1 MFHNLP
7 TSTQTEDRFTRCE
20 SLMSKPKPEG
30 QDGCAFSLYG
40 FYRGGRR
47 THGLCYADPIL
58 KCRRHAGNS
67 GSNGWYLWW
76 DPCKIPNVLFTCELL
91 FLFAMVDPIVHSA
104 SWLQEVAVRLV
115 RLLQSDIHSTTL
127 EMVHSYFWF
136 ETTNKMSGC
145 GDFLQEDYL
154 LCDFSHVLFPNA

>member
-1 MFHNLP
+1 MCSCSLQEPFQEESYTCFTNLP

-67 GSNGWYLWW
+67 GSNGVVSVVRSMQNSKCSVHMWAAIPLRHGGSHGAQCFLTTRSRCQISQIATIWYTFYN
-76 DPCKIPNVLFTCELL
+76 IRNGTFI
-91 FLFAMVDPIVHSA
+91 FLVWNH
-104 SWLQEVAVRLV
+104 E
-115 RLLQSDIHSTTL
+115 
-127 EMVHSYFWF
+127 
-136 ETTNKMSGC
+136 
-145 GDFLQEDYL
+145 
-154 LCDFSHVLFPNA
+154 